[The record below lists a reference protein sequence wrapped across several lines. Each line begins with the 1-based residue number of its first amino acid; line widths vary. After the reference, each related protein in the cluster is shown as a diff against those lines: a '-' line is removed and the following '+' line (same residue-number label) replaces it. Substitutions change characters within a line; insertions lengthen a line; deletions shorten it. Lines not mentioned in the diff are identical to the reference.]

1 MTTPDDRARAHALI
15 EDLFGAPDPA
25 ADRAVAVLNAHAAAL
40 AWIRDTTGVYPAPA
54 SVAAQLDSAA
64 KDLRSGGDG
73 RDPVAV
79 LGRVAVDALGAG
91 LVGTGSEHH
100 RRELSRLLSGA
111 VDGGPSLDV

>member
-1 MTTPDDRARAHALI
+1 MTTADDRARAHTLI

-54 SVAAQLDSAA
+54 SIAAQLDSAA
-64 KDLRSGGDG
+64 EELRSGADG

-79 LGRVAVDALGAG
+79 LGRVAVDALAAYRAT
-91 LVGTGSEHH
+91 V
-100 RRELSRLLSGA
+100 A
-111 VDGGPSLDV
+111 A